1 MGADLKT
8 TENIHMPSTRFAPL
22 PVDALDAA
30 QRAVVADLQ
39 NGPRGGV
46 RGPFHAL
53 LRKPRLA
60 DRVRALGDSI
70 RFENTLPPA
79 LREFAILIVARYWSA
94 RYEWHAHS
102 RLAAELGVAA
112 QTIAAIG
119 SGQVPS
125 HPTADEAIVFRFCT
139 ELLNDKDVGDATYDA
154 ALTRFGEA
162 TVLDLIATAGY
173 FGFVSLILNAIRQ
186 PVPDGG
192 AALPEL
198 DKAR

>member
-1 MGADLKT
+1 VGADVKT
-8 TENIHMPSTRFAPL
+8 TDNSSMPSPRFAPL
-22 PVDALDAA
+22 PADGLDDA
-30 QRAVVADLQ
+30 QRAVIAALTD
-39 NGPRGGV
+39 GPRGGV

-53 LRKPRLA
+53 LRKPQLA
-60 DRVRALGDSI
+60 ERVRALGDSI

-119 SGQVPS
+119 AGQVPA
-125 HPTADEAIVFRFCT
+125 HLTADEAIVFRFCN

-173 FGFVSLILNAIRQ
+173 FGFVSLILNAIRA
-186 PVPDGG
+186 PVPEGG

-198 DKAR
+198 EKSR